1 MTNEEQ
7 CAIQALQALQWDLE
21 KIQACEYKGINIFNA
36 VGMQTQEVK
45 HSAFMAWL
53 FDTKAQHGLN
63 NLFLKKFMEKL
74 FCHPNRND
82 PEPELKTNLKI
93 LSDAGIAIE
102 KMFDFINAPDVKVDT
117 ERVIIHPESRIDIF
131 LSSQSA
137 KTLMVIENKV
147 FTSTHDE
154 QLTRYKR
161 EVDEYR
167 AWNDYKKIYVYLTPL
182 GDHPY
187 ELKTD
192 GMIYNADYCVFSY
205 ISILNIIN
213 EIKKDLPKDKNN
225 LKLKFLMEDYVEM
238 VDANILNTSSE
249 LRALCKEI
257 RKKHKDAL
265 NILMNYT
272 DIADKVVT
280 YCKERITTELAGIII
295 KAETEARFDFITDKL
310 NCVFKNEEIILGAN
324 RYKYLFRVSGGKG
337 DIVGNMFLE
346 KDDGAEWSETQKRIA
361 DLYKIKTEN
370 KGKYC
375 TLFSV
380 KILDEQDRQRDFEEI
395 ESIVD
400 DGLTAFMHKIQ
411 MLEGTFTE

>member
-1 MTNEEQ
+1 MTNLEQ
-7 CAIQALQALQWDLE
+7 EAILALEALRADLE

-53 FDTKAQHGLN
+53 LDTKAQHGLN
-63 NLFLKKFMEKL
+63 NLFLKKFTEML
-74 FCHPNRND
+74 FTHPNRND
-82 PEPELKTNLKI
+82 PEPNLKSNADI
-93 LSDAGIAIE
+93 LAETGITA
-102 KMFDFINAPDVKVDT
+102 DTVSGFINAPDIKVDT

-137 KTLMVIENKV
+137 KKLMVIENKV

-167 AWNDYKKIYVYLTPL
+167 AWDDYKKIYVYLTPL

-187 ELKTD
+187 ELKPE

-205 ISILNIIN
+205 IGILNIIN
-213 EIKKDLPKDKNN
+213 EIKKDLPKDKNS

-249 LRALCKEI
+249 LRALCNEI
-257 RKKHKDAL
+257 RRKHKDAL
-265 NILMNYT
+265 EILMNYT
-272 DIADKVVT
+272 DIVDTVIV
-280 YCKERITTELAGIII
+280 YCKNKITSILSGVSAKTETA
-295 KAETEARFDFITDKL
+295 TRFDFSKDQISYL
-310 NCVFKNEEIILGAN
+310 FGAEEIALGAN
-324 RYKYLFRVSGGKG
+324 RCKYLFRISGTKG

-346 KDDGAEWSETQKRIA
+346 KEDGAEWSETQKQLA
-361 DLYKIKTEN
+361 EFYNIKTEN

-380 KILDEQDRQRDFEEI
+380 KILDEEDRQRDFEEI
-395 ESIVD
+395 KSIVD
-400 DGLTAFMHKIQ
+400 DGLTAFIQKIQ
-411 MLEGTFTE
+411 TLEDNFNK